1 MNEKVAIFLAGVM
14 VGAVLAIGV
23 TQMPGS
29 IVREANR
36 VIDECEQSLPRNQ
49 TCKIIG
55 VPK

>member
-1 MNEKVAIFLAGVM
+1 MNDKIMIFLAGVL
-14 VGAVLAIGV
+14 VGQCIVIGI

-36 VIDECEQSLPRNQ
+36 AIDECKQNLPHNQ
-49 TCKIIG
+49 ICKIIG